1 MHTGDLAVMHKQAT
15 YGVGDIIA
23 YRIPAGEPGAG
34 GQIIHR
40 IVGGSTATGYIT
52 QGDNNPYR
60 DVWHPKPQDVIG
72 KRWFLVPKAER
83 LLLALRT
90 PWLIALLAGGLAVWV
105 ALGIGKRKARES
117 EQ

>member
-1 MHTGDLAVMHKQAT
+1 
-15 YGVGDIIA
+15 
-23 YRIPAGEPGAG
+23 
-34 GQIIHR
+34 
-40 IVGGSTATGYIT
+40 VGGSAATGYIT

-60 DVWHPKPQDVIG
+60 DVWRPKPQNVIG

-90 PWLIALLAGGLAVWV
+90 PWLIALLAGGLAAWV
-105 ALGIGKRKARES
+105 VLGIGKKKARES